1 MEVSLFDILQAREA
15 RARQQQALLEEYR
28 VPLLCFTMNIAGPV
42 KTTPLIRRGFEAGLA
57 LLDSRLP
64 HEQLHYRKNQALP
77 TGCEAVFAVDMP
89 AQALK
94 QLCADIEENHPLG
107 RLFDMDVI
115 GADGIK
121 LERKAQRGCIVC
133 GAPGRFCA
141 ASRAHSVQQLQLV
154 TTEILTRY
162 FRQRD
167 PEWVASLA
175 AQSLL
180 REVHTTPKPGLVDR
194 RNNGSHKDM
203 DIGLF
208 EASAKA
214 LQPYFQNCV
223 EIGQETAALSPEETF
238 PLLRKAGVRAEDAML
253 RATGGVNTHKGAV
266 FTLGLSF

>member
-1 MEVSLFDILQAREA
+1 MEVSLHDILEAREA
-15 RARQQQALLEEYR
+15 RARRQQALLEEYR

-64 HEQLHYRKNQALP
+64 HGQLRYRKTQVLP

-115 GADGIK
+115 GTDGMK
-121 LERKAQRGCIVC
+121 LERKTQRGCIVC

-141 ASRAHSVQQLQLV
+141 ASRAHSVQQLQSV
-154 TTEILTRY
+154 TTEILTQY

-175 AQSLL
+175 TQSLL

-194 RNNGSHKDM
+194 RNNGSHKD
-203 DIGLF
+203 IEYVAFGKKFFLN
-208 EASAKA
+208 A
-214 LQPYFQNCV
+214 
-223 EIGQETAALSPEETF
+223 TF
-238 PLLRKAGVRAEDAML
+238 
-253 RATGGVNTHKGAV
+253 TIHN
-266 FTLGLSF
+266 S

>member
-1 MEVSLFDILQAREA
+1 MEVSLHDILEAREA
-15 RARQQQALLEEYR
+15 RARRQQALLEEYR

-64 HEQLHYRKNQALP
+64 HGQLRYRKTQVLP

-115 GADGIK
+115 GTDGMK
-121 LERKAQRGCIVC
+121 LERKTQRGCIVC

-141 ASRAHSVQQLQLV
+141 ASRAHSVQQLQSV
-154 TTEILTRY
+154 TTEILTQY

-175 AQSLL
+175 TQSLL

-208 EASAKA
+208 ETSAKT
-214 LQPYFQNCV
+214 LQPYFRNCV

-238 PLLRKAGVRAEDAML
+238 PLSEML
-253 RATGGVNTHKGAV
+253 RS
-266 FTLGLSF
+266 L